1 MRYLIGVDD
10 TDSLD
15 SRGTGS
21 LVRPLAEWLEADQLA
36 EPHGITRHQLLVD
49 SDVPCTSHNSSAC
62 LSIDTENVEAVWETV
77 RDFLVL
83 ESASGSDV
91 GLCLGRWDA
100 ISGDVVAFG
109 RRAKAEVLTLQEA
122 EQTASKSHI
131 RFAGLKGTGGGIIGA
146 LAAIGLHRDGN
157 DGRFLWLP
165 GLGEL
170 QGRYSVAQIYDKA
183 QIDRVCS
190 LDGAEISA
198 DALVNV
204 GEETIP
210 VLRGGLVTL
219 FVEEKKHGWYALDR
233 DRVKRL
239 SK

>member
-15 SRGTGS
+15 SRGTGN
-21 LVRPLAEWLEADQLA
+21 LVRPLAEWLQTDRLA

-49 SDVPCTSHNSSAC
+49 SDIPCTSHNSSAC
-62 LSIDTENVEAVWETV
+62 MSIDTENVEAVWETA

-83 ESASGSDV
+83 ESAAGSDV
-91 GLCLGRWDA
+91 GLCLGRWDT
-100 ISGDVVAFG
+100 ISQEVVAFG

-122 EQTASKSHI
+122 EQAASKSHI
-131 RFAGLKGTGGGIIGA
+131 RVAGLKGNGGGIIGA

-165 GLGEL
+165 GLREL
-170 QGRYSVAQIYDKA
+170 QGTYSVAQIYDKA

-190 LDGAEISA
+190 LDGAELSV

-204 GEETIP
+204 GQGVSP
-210 VLRGGLVTL
+210 LLRGGLATL

-233 DRVKRL
+233 DRVKSL